1 MEVADLPA
9 AEPADHGKAHR
20 QPSTRRDEHQELH
33 GPQLGQVPQAL
44 LGDQMLLIG
53 VGKERDG
60 GVQVEEEDDEEEDD
74 DDDEEFEDEDGDGS
88 DGSFIDHPLA
98 HEVLN

>member
-1 MEVADLPA
+1 MYVLC
-9 AEPADHGKAHR
+9 
-20 QPSTRRDEHQELH
+20 
-33 GPQLGQVPQAL
+33 
-44 LGDQMLLIG
+44 
-53 VGKERDG
+53 ERDG
-60 GVQVEEEDDEEEDD
+60 GVQVEEDDEEDD